1 MSAPISYT
9 TLEDTELVARA
20 REGDSRAFDELVI
33 RHSRKLH
40 ATLYQM
46 TDNYDDAYDIAQEAF
61 SKAYRA
67 LRVARLNIQYETLRP
82 LFSLG
87 SALA

>member
-1 MSAPISYT
+1 MSGPIAYT

-46 TDNYDDAYDIAQEAF
+46 TDNYDD
-61 SKAYRA
+61 S
-67 LRVARLNIQYETLRP
+67 NSC
-82 LFSLG
+82 SLH
-87 SALA
+87 LLQFCRNPI

>member
-1 MSAPISYT
+1 MSGPIDYT

-46 TDNYDDAYDIAQEAF
+46 TDNYDDAYDIA
-61 SKAYRA
+61 
-67 LRVARLNIQYETLRP
+67 
-82 LFSLG
+82 
-87 SALA
+87 